1 MSRIAF
7 SQREVAMSDL
17 RRRHVPILSTIA
29 TGLLALLPIVANSPL
44 VPDFAFLIVLAWR
57 LLRPEI
63 WSAAMALPL
72 GFYNDLIAGHPLGQS
87 MALWTL
93 LFLLLDFVD
102 AQLAWRDYWMD
113 WVIAALA
120 ILLYVA
126 GGWYIARLMGSV
138 SPFEVMWPQVALSVF
153 AFPLVARIVLSL
165 DRWRLSR

>member
-17 RRRHVPILSTIA
+17 RRRHVPILSTLA
-29 TGLLALLPIVANSPL
+29 AGLLALLPIVAGSPL
-44 VPDFAFLIVLAWR
+44 VPDFAFLVLLAWR

-63 WSAAMALPL
+63 WTAVMALPL

-102 AQLAWRDYWMD
+102 TRLSWRDYWMD
-113 WVIAALA
+113 WIIAAMA
-120 ILLYVA
+120 ILLTVA
-126 GGWYIARLMGSV
+126 GGWYVARLMGSAAYF
-138 SPFEVMWPQVALSVF
+138 SVMWPHILLSIF
-153 AFPLVARIVLSL
+153 AFPLVARIVLAL